1 MTTSDIV
8 AVTCDPSDKARELAE
23 SLRAGLEAE
32 AKEKEAKN
40 AAAKRRL
47 EERIAA
53 RAAKK
58 KGASDP
64 AAS

>member
-32 AKEKEAKN
+32 AKEKEAK
-40 AAAKRRL
+40 
-47 EERIAA
+47 
-53 RAAKK
+53 
-58 KGASDP
+58 GAT
-64 AAS
+64 A